1 MRLVRRIGW
10 HKAGPG
16 SKRGVCARP
25 LIESA
30 TQEEGSVAKEIGWSG
45 FLRFGGAAFCLIA
58 LFALGL
64 SGWLGWKDL
73 RRQRAWTPVEGEVVG
88 GQVLERE
95 GRAGTSTRSITF
107 EARFS
112 VRYPVR
118 GEAYEGNVG
127 VGYGTSD
134 RSVMEKMLKR
144 FPKGTTLHLK
154 YNPDDP
160 SQLIFSAEQ
169 SDLANMGS
177 RSIFRWGYTLL
188 GIGVVLLLLPSLSRN
203 SVSS

>member
-1 MRLVRRIGW
+1 MV
-10 HKAGPG
+10 
-16 SKRGVCARP
+16 
-25 LIESA
+25 
-30 TQEEGSVAKEIGWSG
+30 KEIGWRG
-45 FLRFGGAAFCLIA
+45 ALKFGGAGFCVIA
-58 LFALGL
+58 LFALALG
-64 SGWLGWKDL
+64 GWLDWKDL

-88 GQVLERE
+88 GQVLGRE

-118 GEAYEGNVG
+118 GAEQEGNVG

-134 RSVMEKMLKR
+134 RSVMEKMLSR

-160 SQLIFSAEQ
+160 SQVIFSVEQ
-169 SDLANMGS
+169 SDMANLGS
-177 RSIFRWGYTLL
+177 RSIFRWGWSLL
-188 GIGVVLLLLPSLSRN
+188 GIGVVLWLLPSLLRS